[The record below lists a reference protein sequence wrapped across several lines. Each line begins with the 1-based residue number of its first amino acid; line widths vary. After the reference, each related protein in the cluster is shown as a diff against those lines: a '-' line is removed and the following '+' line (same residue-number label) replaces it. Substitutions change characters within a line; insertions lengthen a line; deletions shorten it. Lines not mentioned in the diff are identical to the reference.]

1 LGASLSSLLTGGCLT
16 LNAGGSDSAAASRAF
31 SGGEGLQASPNVP
44 ITTAKKKIYGISA
57 RFLNRKALLKNEICN
72 LVVPPLVGRA
82 ELVSK
87 K

>member
-1 LGASLSSLLTGGCLT
+1 LT

-31 SGGEGLQASPNVP
+31 SGGEGLQTSANVP
-44 ITTAKKKIYGISA
+44 MTAKKKIYGISA

-72 LVVPPLVGRA
+72 LVAPPLVGRA